1 MCFNRMQGDSDAHEL
16 EPTLWEVL
24 FQWNRLVDDPIC
36 QPCQLPLWASL
47 MARLVKNL
55 PAMRET

>member
-24 FQWNRLVDDPIC
+24 FQWNRLVDGPIC

>member
-1 MCFNRMQGDSDAHEL
+1 MQGDSDAHEL

-55 PAMRET
+55 PAVRET